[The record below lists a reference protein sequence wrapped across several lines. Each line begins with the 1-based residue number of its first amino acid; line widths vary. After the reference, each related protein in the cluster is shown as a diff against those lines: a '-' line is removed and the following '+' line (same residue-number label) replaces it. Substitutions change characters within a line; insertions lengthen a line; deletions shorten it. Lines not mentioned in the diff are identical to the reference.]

1 MLETYSQNIT
11 VLQNTA
17 IPFNSTSIR
26 KGCTAVKTDVNT
38 IELNKSGI
46 YMVSFDAV
54 ASTSTTSGNIVVQ
67 MSKNGTLEPQA
78 ITATTSTG
86 TTDIE
91 SLSFVTL
98 VQVSEDNS
106 CNCCDSPVILK
117 FLNTGIGAIYVQANV
132 VVTKIC

>member
-46 YMVSFDAV
+46 YMVSFDAA

-67 MSKNGTLEPQA
+67 MSKNGTLQPQA

-117 FLNTGIGAIYVQANV
+117 FLNTGIGATYVQANV

>member
-1 MLETYSQNIT
+1 MLETYSQNVT

-67 MSKNGTLEPQA
+67 MSKDGTLEPQA

-117 FLNTGIGAIYVQANV
+117 FLNTGIGATYVQANV

>member
-54 ASTSTTSGNIVVQ
+54 ASSTDTTGNIVVQ
-67 MSKNGTLEPQA
+67 LTKNGILQPQA
-78 ITATTSTG
+78 LTATTSTSA
-86 TTDIE
+86 TDVQ
-91 SLSFVTL
+91 SMSFVTL
-98 VQVSEDNS
+98 VQVNEDNS

-117 FLNTGIGAIYVQANV
+117 FLNTGIGATYVQANV

>member
-117 FLNTGIGAIYVQANV
+117 FLNTGIGATYVQANV

>member
-54 ASTSTTSGNIVVQ
+54 ASTSTASGNIVVQ
-67 MSKNGTLEPQA
+67 MSKNGTLQPQA

-106 CNCCDSPVILK
+106 CSCCDSPVILK
-117 FLNTGIGAIYVQANV
+117 FLNTGIGATYVQANV